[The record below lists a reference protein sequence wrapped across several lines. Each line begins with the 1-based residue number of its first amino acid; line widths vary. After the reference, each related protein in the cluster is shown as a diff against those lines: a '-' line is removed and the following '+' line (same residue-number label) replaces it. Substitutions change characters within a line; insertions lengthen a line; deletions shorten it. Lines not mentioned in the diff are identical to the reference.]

1 MGDKNMEKLGTF
13 ILNLYPT
20 TKFLFAVF
28 LMITPLLLPGYLYSY
43 LVPVLC
49 LIIAIIAGKTKL
61 YVDIVFKGLLSIVF
75 MIFLLQSFFYPGDT
89 ILWSW
94 KIFSIRQE
102 GIDFSVQ
109 LTSKILAVGSA
120 IVLFFQITK
129 INDLARSLEILG
141 VSPKAT
147 YVLSSALNII
157 PEMRTHLLRIMDAQ
171 KTRGV
176 ETEGNL
182 RIRLKAFF
190 PALTPL
196 ILSSFS
202 STDEKAITLESRAF
216 TARTKKTS
224 LHQLEKTKSDS
235 VVRVLLLI
243 LFVFILIWRFF
254 L

>member
-1 MGDKNMEKLGTF
+1 MEKLRSF
-13 ILNLYPT
+13 ILSLYPT
-20 TKFLFAVF
+20 TKFLFAAF
-28 LMITPLLLPGYLYSY
+28 MMMTPLLWPGYIYSY

-49 LIIAIIAGKTKL
+49 LIIAMAAGKTKP
-61 YVDIVFKGLLSIVF
+61 YVDFVLKGLVPIVV
-75 MIFLLQSFFYPGDT
+75 MIFLLQSFFYPGEN

-94 KIFSIRQE
+94 SIFSIKQE
-102 GIDFSVQ
+102 GIDFSLQ

-129 INDLARSLEILG
+129 INDLSRALEIAG

-147 YVLSSALNII
+147 YVLSSALTII
-157 PEMRTHLLRIMDAQ
+157 PEMRLHLLRIMDAQ
-171 KTRGV
+171 RTRGV

-182 RIRLKAFF
+182 SIRIKAFV

-224 LHQLEKTKSDS
+224 LHHLEKTKSDH
-235 VVRVLLLI
+235 VVRAILLI
-243 LFVFILIWRFF
+243 VFVSILIWRFF

>member
-1 MGDKNMEKLGTF
+1 MKKLRSF

-20 TKFLFAVF
+20 TKFFVAVF

-43 LVPVLC
+43 LAPVLC
-49 LIIAIIAGKTKL
+49 LIIAMVAGKTKL
-61 YVDIVFKGLLSIVF
+61 YIDIVFKGLISIVV

-94 KIFSIRQE
+94 SIFSIKQE
-102 GIDFSVQ
+102 GIDFSLQ

-129 INDLARSLEILG
+129 INDLSRSLEILG

-157 PEMRTHLLRIMDAQ
+157 PEMRLHLLRIMDAQ
-171 KTRGV
+171 RTRGV

-182 RIRLKAFF
+182 SIRMKAFI

-224 LHQLEKTKSDS
+224 LHKLEKTKSDNL
-235 VVRVLLLI
+235 VRAILLI
-243 LFVFILIWRFF
+243 VFVSILIWRFF

>member
-1 MGDKNMEKLGTF
+1 MQKLRTF

-20 TKFLFAVF
+20 TKFLCALF
-28 LMITPLLLPGYLYSY
+28 LMITPLLLPGFLYSY

-49 LIIAIIAGKTKL
+49 LIIAMLSGKTKL
-61 YVDIVFKGLLSIVF
+61 FVNIVFKGLLSIVI

-94 KIFSIRQE
+94 NIFSIKQE
-102 GIDFSVQ
+102 GIDFSLQ
-109 LTSKILAVGSA
+109 LTSKILAIGSS

-129 INDLARSLEILG
+129 INDLVRSLEILG

-157 PEMRTHLLRIMDAQ
+157 PEMRQHLLRIMDAQ
-171 KTRGV
+171 RTRGV

-182 RIRLKAFF
+182 RIRMKAFI

-224 LHQLEKTKSDS
+224 LHQLEKTKSD
-235 VVRVLLLI
+235 VLVRAILLI
-243 LFVFILIWRFF
+243 LLVSIMIWRFF
-254 L
+254 F

>member
-1 MGDKNMEKLGTF
+1 MERPGKF

-20 TKFLFAVF
+20 TKFLFAF
-28 LMITPLLLPGYLYSY
+28 CLMMTPLLLPGYLYSY
-43 LVPVLC
+43 MVPVLC
-49 LIIAIIAGKTKL
+49 LVIALIAGKTKL
-61 YVDIVFKGLLSIVF
+61 YVNFVLKGLVPIVV

-89 ILWSW
+89 VLWSW
-94 KIFSIRQE
+94 SIFSIKQE
-102 GIDFSVQ
+102 GIHFSLQ
-109 LTSKILAVGSA
+109 LTSKILAIGSS

-129 INDLARSLEILG
+129 INDLSRALELMGI
-141 VSPKAT
+141 SPKAT
-147 YVLSSALNII
+147 YVLSAALNII
-157 PEMRTHLLRIMDAQ
+157 PEMRLQLLRIMDAQ

-176 ETEGNL
+176 ETEGSL
-182 RIRLKAFF
+182 TIRMKAFV

-224 LHQLEKTKSDS
+224 LHHLEKTKSDH
-235 VVRVLLLI
+235 VVRALLVI
-243 LFVFILIWRFF
+243 AVVSILIGRFF

>member
-1 MGDKNMEKLGTF
+1 MERPGKF

-20 TKFLFAVF
+20 TKFLFAFF
-28 LMITPLLLPGYLYSY
+28 LMLTPLLLPGYLYSY

-49 LIIAIIAGKTKL
+49 LFIAMVTGKTKL
-61 YVDIVFKGLLSIVF
+61 YVNIVLKALIPIVV
-75 MIFLLQSFFYPGDT
+75 MIFLLQSFFYPGET

-94 KIFSIRQE
+94 SIFSIKQE
-102 GIDFSVQ
+102 GINFSLQ

-129 INDLARSLEILG
+129 INDLSRALELMG

-157 PEMRTHLLRIMDAQ
+157 PEMRLQLLRIMDAQ

-176 ETEGNL
+176 ETEGSL
-182 RIRLKAFF
+182 SIRMKAFV

-224 LHQLEKTKSDS
+224 LHHLEKTKSDHL
-235 VVRVLLLI
+235 VRAVLVI
-243 LFVFILIWRFF
+243 VFVSILIWRFF

>member
-1 MGDKNMEKLGTF
+1 MKKLGSF

-49 LIIAIIAGKTKL
+49 LIIAILAGKTKL

-102 GIDFSVQ
+102 GIDFSLQ

-182 RIRLKAFF
+182 RIRIKAFF